1 MPVTKDLIYQ
11 KEQLNFHV
19 LWHVKAVLLR
29 DVSGILIK
37 LPWLV
42 IDVVSLVFVSVSKC
56 VVSDA
61 IYALYWPV

>member
-19 LWHVKAVLLR
+19 LWRVKAVLLR

-42 IDVVSLVFVSVSKC
+42 IDVVCLVFVSVSKC
-56 VVSDA
+56 VVNDA
-61 IYALYWPV
+61 IHALYWPV